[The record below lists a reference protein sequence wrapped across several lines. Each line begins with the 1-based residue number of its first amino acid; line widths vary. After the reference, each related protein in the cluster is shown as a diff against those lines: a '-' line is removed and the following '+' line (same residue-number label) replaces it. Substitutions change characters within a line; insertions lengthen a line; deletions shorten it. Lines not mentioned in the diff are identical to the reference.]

1 MRLAYLLKKFP
12 RLSETFILTELC
24 AQEARGADLHV
35 YSRRTPDD
43 EPRHSALETLKAPI
57 EVFPKHSDL
66 DPWNI
71 VFGPEEDGLS
81 DAQLAHLRVMV
92 QEYSP
97 LIGERFHRL
106 LTEALHCRRRS
117 AQLGLQHHHVHFATE
132 SAIVAMLVRELGGPT
147 YSITAHAKDIYRSTV
162 QPALLERLFLN
173 SSFIV
178 TVCDANLEYLRERIS
193 EEAGAR
199 VRRLYNGLD
208 LPRFPFRGEGRAQ
221 DHILSVG
228 RLVEKKGFG
237 VLIQAL
243 AELRRRGRT
252 FRATLVGAGDD
263 RALLEARAQE
273 AGLLDGTLTF
283 TGPVDQDRVRDLMQE
298 ATVFCLPCV
307 IGEDGNRDAL
317 PTVLLEALA
326 VGLPCVSTPV
336 TGIPE
341 ILDHGRVGRIV
352 PEHDWSATA
361 DALGELLDAPDERAE
376 LARRGRA
383 HAEEHFDA
391 TKASETLRGWFQEVC
406 TDGREA

>member
-24 AQEARGADLHV
+24 AQEARGTELHV

-43 EPRHSALETLKAPI
+43 EPRHAALETLRAEV

-66 DPWNI
+66 DPWDI

-92 QEYSP
+92 REISP

-117 AQLGLQHHHVHFATE
+117 SQLGLTHHHVHFATE

-162 QPALLERLFLN
+162 RPELLERLFLG

-178 TVCDANLEYLRERIS
+178 TVCDANVEYLRARIS
-193 EEAGAR
+193 PEAGAR

-208 LPRFPFRGEGRAQ
+208 LARFPFQDTGRAE

-237 VLIQAL
+237 VLLQAL
-243 AELRRRGRT
+243 VELRRRGRK
-252 FRATLVGAGDD
+252 FR
-263 RALLEARAQE
+263 
-273 AGLLDGTLTF
+273 GLLDGTLTF
-283 TGPVDQDRVRDLMQE
+283 TGAVDQDRVRDLMQE

-341 ILDHGRVGRIV
+341 ILDQGRVGRLV
-352 PEHDWSATA
+352 PEHDWEATA
-361 DALGELLDAPDERAE
+361 DALGELLDAPDTRAE
-376 LARRGRA
+376 LSRLGRA

-391 TKASETLRGWFQEVC
+391 RNASATLQSWFAEACGDGAGERGSQ
-406 TDGREA
+406 